1 MPESRKRVA
10 VIDYDLCNFDKCGN
24 YLCERVC
31 PVNRMKKEC
40 IKHELGKKPQISEE
54 LCTGC
59 LLCEKKCPFKAIS
72 IINLSLDLKEP
83 VHQYGQ
89 NSFRLYR
96 LPVPREKSILGLLGE
111 NGCGKT
117 TCVNI
122 LSGKII
128 PNFGDFSKAAEKS
141 AVLEHYKGKE
151 IQAFFKRLY
160 AGEFRLALKQQ
171 NITELSQSSESLK
184 EFLKKTGA
192 SAGKIKEIS
201 EKLSLEKIGER
212 KLSQL
217 SGGELQRAAIAAAI
231 LQDAGIYF
239 FDEPSNYLDV
249 SERLKMAGLLKE
261 LALEKSII
269 VVEHDLAVLDYLSDY
284 VQLFFGKAGA
294 YGVISAQKA
303 VKNGINEFLE
313 GFIKDENL
321 KFRPSELKFEVKPPQ
336 EIAKARTI
344 LEYPALEKKLGSFSL
359 KASAGT
365 VREAEVLGILGP
377 NAIGKTTFVKMLAG
391 LLKADNEE
399 TELKL
404 KVSYKPQ
411 YISAENSSPVRELFR
426 AEGID
431 QELFNS
437 EIKRRLDIEALL
449 EKPIDKLSGGELQR
463 VAIALC
469 LARKNTDLYLLD
481 EPSAFLDVEQRLQA
495 ASCIRR
501 IVDSRK
507 KAAFVVDHD
516 ILFQDFVSNRI
527 IVFEG
532 IPGSEGKALEPKS
545 MREGMN
551 AFLKA
556 QGITMRRDPETGRP
570 RINKKG
576 SVLDQEQKKSGEYY
590 YSK

>member
-10 VIDYDLCNFDKCGN
+10 VIDYDLCNFEKCGN
-24 YLCERVC
+24 YLCERAC

-40 IKHELGKKPQISEE
+40 IRHEAGKKPQISEE

-59 LLCEKKCPFKAIS
+59 LICQKKCPFKAIT
-72 IINLSLDLKEP
+72 IINLSLELKEP
-83 VHQYGQ
+83 THQYAQ

-122 LSGKII
+122 LSGKIV
-128 PNFGDFSKAAEKS
+128 PNFGEFSKETEAK
-141 AVLEHYKGKE
+141 AVIEHYKGRE
-151 IQAFFKRLY
+151 IQAFFKKLY
-160 AGEFRLALKQQ
+160 SGGIRLALKQQ
-171 NITELSQSSESLK
+171 NITELSQKEQSVG
-184 EFLKKTGA
+184 EFLKEKKA
-192 SAGKIKEIS
+192 SAEALKQAC
-201 EKLSLEKIGER
+201 EKLSLNDIIER

-217 SGGELQRAAIAAAI
+217 SGGELQRTAIAAAI
-231 LQDAGIYF
+231 LENAELYF

-261 LALEKSII
+261 LAKGKSII
-269 VVEHDLAVLDYLSDY
+269 VVEHDLAILDYLSDY
-284 VQLFFGKAGA
+284 IQLFFGTAGA
-294 YGVISAQKA
+294 YGVISSQKA

-321 KFRPSELKFEVKPPQ
+321 RFRPSELKFEVKPPL
-336 EIAKARTI
+336 ESAKARVV

-359 KASAGT
+359 KASSGSI
-365 VREAEVLGILGP
+365 REAEVLGILGP

-391 LLKADNEE
+391 ILKADNES
-399 TELKL
+399 TELRL

-411 YISAENSSPVRELFR
+411 YISAENSSIVRELFR
-426 AEGID
+426 QEFID
-431 QELFNS
+431 QELFSS
-437 EIKRRLDIEALL
+437 EIKRRLGIEALL
-449 EKPIDKLSGGELQR
+449 EKQVDRLSGGELQR

-501 IVDSRK
+501 IVDLRK

-532 IPGSEGKALEPKS
+532 LQGSEGKALEPKS

-551 AFLKA
+551 SFLKA
-556 QGITMRRDPETGRP
+556 QGITMRRDPESGRP

-576 SVLDQEQKKSGEYY
+576 SVLDEQQKKSGEYY